1 MLVQPTTDKPR
12 ESTPERDGASTGSLR
27 PAGRFLAHL
36 AEMCVVMCA
45 GAAAL
50 SIAVFGGATLIWSI
64 DLTQRFPELSAL
76 LIAVNLSLPM
86 LAWMRY
92 RGMAWRPTLEM
103 SGATMIVGLLIIVAY
118 WLDIVAKNGLIEL
131 QTSLACPVMLA
142 VMLVRFPL
150 YAGTMA
156 HHAQTAGH

>member
-1 MLVQPTTDKPR
+1 MLLQPTTDRSR
-12 ESTPERDGASTGSLR
+12 ERTPARDGPIAGFLR
-27 PAGRFLAHL
+27 PAGRFFAHL

-45 GAAAL
+45 GAVAL

-64 DLTQRFPELSAL
+64 DVTQRYPELSTL
-76 LIAVNLSLPM
+76 LIAINLSLPM
-86 LAWMRY
+86 LVWMRY

-103 SGATMIVGLLIIVAY
+103 SGATMIVGLLIIVAF
-118 WLDIVAKNGLIEL
+118 WLDIVAKDGLIEL

-142 VMLVRFPL
+142 VMLVRFRL

-156 HHAQTAGH
+156 HHARPAH